1 MNTLLLVDT
10 KEAIGSVT
18 DEELGQLIDLLEEE
32 SEEDQD
38 YYIDADTLV
47 YLEESQVSPSLIALL
62 KKALGDKESVD
73 IQWTKE

>member
-18 DEELGQLIDLLEEE
+18 DEELGQLIDLLEEG

-47 YLEESQVSPSLIALL
+47 YLEESQVSPSLISLL

-73 IQWTKE
+73 IQWIKE

>member
-73 IQWTKE
+73 IQWVKE

>member
-73 IQWTKE
+73 IQWAKE

>member
-73 IQWTKE
+73 IQWIKE